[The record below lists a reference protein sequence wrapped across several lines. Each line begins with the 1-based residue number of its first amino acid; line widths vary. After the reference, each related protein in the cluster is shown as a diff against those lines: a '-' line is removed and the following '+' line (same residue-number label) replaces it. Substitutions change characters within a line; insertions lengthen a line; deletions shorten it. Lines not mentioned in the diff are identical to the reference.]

1 MQTKAKNPGLIGV
14 ELREPIVRP
23 FSYQNIAENPRSIG
37 EEIREPV
44 RRPLGTI
51 HLLRNHKRGEGVGQI
66 MAIFDYVQY

>member
-1 MQTKAKNPGLIGV
+1 MQTKPKNPGLIGV

-37 EEIREPV
+37 EEIREL
-44 RRPLGTI
+44 RPLGTI

-66 MAIFDYVQY
+66 MAIFDYV